1 MSWFDAFYGGNG
13 RGVNP
18 NEPEKKGLARF
29 FQILGRDFGQ
39 LIATNFLVCALVL
52 PAALGVS
59 LGIILLNFP
68 LTLLAGLLGGMLAGI
83 GLLVMAD
90 CALRSLCNDPSP
102 WLPRMGQTISAK
114 WKAAL
119 PVGAILITLLGAL
132 SFVWAFL
139 FEVMKSGQYP
149 GSAILVF
156 LGFDMLVLAVAGS
169 LTVAALTAA
178 PAGETSL
185 GSLLRTAGHMM
196 LYAPGRAL
204 GGSAVIFAGV
214 AVLILFFPIST
225 LWAMLFGFW
234 LPVLVAMQIFFP
246 VLREIYDLDVEH
258 APSADDEEEGPL
270 MTEKQKKA
278 RARANWWYYN
288 WGLVA
293 AAAVLVVAVIYVVH
307 GLTTTI
313 DPDYNVA
320 VVTPDTLPDSSA
332 LQLQQVL
339 ESYGVD
345 RNGDG
350 AVVVSLNVYTWS
362 ADASLTDMNSQ
373 MAGATRMNT
382 DLSNGDSGIWI
393 LADPEGFEEAYG
405 ALSEALGSDWAG
417 QLIPWTDVP
426 SLAGA
431 DLGSYDT
438 SADGSTSQ
446 SVQELF
452 ADYQIAVLDSSDG
465 LWDLLTHPAS

>member
-1 MSWFDAFYGGNG
+1 
-13 RGVNP
+13 
-18 NEPEKKGLARF
+18 
-29 FQILGRDFGQ
+29 
-39 LIATNFLVCALVL
+39 
-52 PAALGVS
+52 
-59 LGIILLNFP
+59 
-68 LTLLAGLLGGMLAGI
+68 
-83 GLLVMAD
+83 
-90 CALRSLCNDPSP
+90 
-102 WLPRMGQTISAK
+102 
-114 WKAAL
+114 
-119 PVGAILITLLGAL
+119 
-132 SFVWAFL
+132 
-139 FEVMKSGQYP
+139 
-149 GSAILVF
+149 
-156 LGFDMLVLAVAGS
+156 
-169 LTVAALTAA
+169 
-178 PAGETSL
+178 
-185 GSLLRTAGHMM
+185 
-196 LYAPGRAL
+196 
-204 GGSAVIFAGV
+204 
-214 AVLILFFPIST
+214 
-225 LWAMLFGFW
+225 
-234 LPVLVAMQIFFP
+234 
-246 VLREIYDLDVEH
+246 
-258 APSADDEEEGPL
+258 

-426 SLAGA
+426 ALAGA